1 MTELIGVCNLFGETS
16 RLCYSVKELHIH
28 VLPPAVVSDPHE
40 PEKMTVD
47 GVMRLL
53 DDLQLHP
60 ESRLVLIIV
69 WKFRAQTQCEFTRQE
84 FCQGMYDLG

>member
-1 MTELIGVCNLFGETS
+1 
-16 RLCYSVKELHIH
+16 
-28 VLPPAVVSDPHE
+28 
-40 PEKMTVD
+40 
-47 GVMRLL
+47 MRLL